1 MHLRKDAPIFSHSP
15 SAALTDEKLMA
26 QAFWQCLKD
35 NQPEAAVDVIA
46 TYLEQVNKLKLSKE
60 RQIPRATLYRGLRR
74 KNLTIK
80 TVAKILHN
88 LSH

>member
-1 MHLRKDAPIFSHSP
+1 MRLKKDAPIFPHDP
-15 SAALTDEKLMA
+15 SASLTDEKLMA

-35 NQPEAAVDVIA
+35 NEPQEAVDVIA

-60 RQIPRATLYRGLRR
+60 KDIPRATLYRGLRR

-80 TVAKILHN
+80 TVAKILHS
-88 LSH
+88 LS